1 MEHFFATFAQPSAH
15 STNRV
20 IFVTDRAQIWRF
32 KEENRALMRRLYGDL
47 ESNSVYREMRASN
60 MASAAASAKSKQ
72 SAPSSSSSNLPLDG
86 LFSSLEY
93 NIRLGSGLATVQGSR
108 EQV

>member
-1 MEHFFATFAQPSAH
+1 
-15 STNRV
+15 
-20 IFVTDRAQIWRF
+20 
-32 KEENRALMRRLYGDL
+32 MRRLYGDL
-47 ESNSVYREMRASN
+47 ESNEVYRKMRASN

-72 SAPSSSSSNLPLDG
+72 SAPSSSSSSNLPLDG